1 MSHGLQ
7 WRNKTYKAKK
17 VYCHFHQSIVS
28 ERDPLLV
35 VMKRESFLV
44 EFCYKITC
52 DTFVFW
58 VLIHRW
64 INLLELFS
72 FVKDYRLGPCYTE
85 VRNRMCHNQL
95 QGVVCTRLTCC
106 ATIGKAWG
114 NPCERCPAKPGKHAK
129 TFKFCFVLQNTR
141 KRTDSKLSTSNYNY
155 RFFFQWPHFGASPV
169 FLNLE
174 YLFSQLQISCLT
186 LFYLFFVEPCDRGF
200 LPNFRSKACQGNQEF
215 SVSFWPRGIISW
227 QLRVWAASREILQNV
242 FPSLSKARKIK
253 SSKWRRREKMVT
265 GHFAPVS

>member
-7 WRNKTYKAKK
+7 WKNKTYKAKK
-17 VYCHFHQSIVS
+17 VYCHFLQSIVS

-35 VMKRESFLV
+35 MMKRESFLV

-64 INLLELFS
+64 INLLEIFS
-72 FVKDYRLGPCYTE
+72 FSQDYRLGPCYTE

-114 NPCERCPAKPGKHAK
+114 NPCERCPAKPGKRAK
-129 TFKFCFVLQNTR
+129 TFKINFVLFCKIPENGLIRRWALLITMM
-141 KRTDSKLSTSNYNY
+141 
-155 RFFFQWPHFGASPV
+155 FFFSMAAFWSFA
-169 FLNLE
+169 
-174 YLFSQLQISCLT
+174 FSLTCICRQLSIYS
-186 LFYLFFVEPCDRGF
+186 
-200 LPNFRSKACQGNQEF
+200 
-215 SVSFWPRGIISW
+215 
-227 QLRVWAASREILQNV
+227 
-242 FPSLSKARKIK
+242 
-253 SSKWRRREKMVT
+253 
-265 GHFAPVS
+265 